1 MDNIAS
7 GVNATVV
14 GGDNNDAIGNQ
25 SSVFGGR
32 DNTAAGIASTASGGI
47 MNAAVG
53 QQATAIGGSNNYVLG
68 TNATAVGGL
77 GRGYANGEVVYDS
90 AVRGSYSVGIAG
102 GSTGENAI
110 GALAAGHQAVVTT
123 ENGTAIGYQATTD
136 EANTIAFGHDAG
148 DISGYTIEWNKLPEG
163 QVNADGTTNDYT
175 KAPKSVTPTTYKD
188 AYYNCLVKVADG
200 IDDHDVVVMEQL
212 KQYAEK
218 DASNLGNNIEVYKT
232 DKNGNVQLDDN
243 KKPIEDKDATT
254 TVQNAN
260 KDAWGKALGAGTLTA
275 VTAKGSDQLVTG
287 NTLYNYDA
295 SVAETGKNL
304 NYVSENNTTG
314 QNLSAL
320 DAQVKSN
327 ADKLNDKTH
336 NIKYYSVNDQNSIS
350 LAPKTLPTVKGLAD
364 NSDNKDAKGMGSLA
378 SGFSTEADGTLST
391 VGGSYSGV
399 INEGS
404 VPYLL
409 GVDIRGTAAVS
420 YGTGNINK
428 STAQSGTTSGAANSL
443 IGQVNDVTD
452 SNAAIAI
459 GAGNTISNSYRD
471 VTIDPIEVLTNR
483 HNPEALRKLMKD
495 AVKESGGQVMV
506 MGGGNNVESA
516 YMSQVVG
523 VGNTVKGNQAK
534 NDKNEWVTDTSK
546 TAIKDYDSEKSS
558 QYNYVDGFQNEL
570 TNGKHDYII
579 GSNNKVSG
587 DSTDKNQSNIV
598 FGDNHEL
605 TDQKNNVMSAPRAA

>member
-218 DASNLGNNIEVYKT
+218 DALNLGNNIEVYKT

-254 TVQNAN
+254 TVQNVRQRFRMPI
-260 KDAWGKALGAGTLTA
+260 KTPGARL
-275 VTAKGSDQLVTG
+275 L
-287 NTLYNYDA
+287 
-295 SVAETGKNL
+295 
-304 NYVSENNTTG
+304 
-314 QNLSAL
+314 
-320 DAQVKSN
+320 AQ
-327 ADKLNDKTH
+327 A
-336 NIKYYSVNDQNSIS
+336 
-350 LAPKTLPTVKGLAD
+350 
-364 NSDNKDAKGMGSLA
+364 
-378 SGFSTEADGTLST
+378 
-391 VGGSYSGV
+391 
-399 INEGS
+399 
-404 VPYLL
+404 
-409 GVDIRGTAAVS
+409 R
-420 YGTGNINK
+420 
-428 STAQSGTTSGAANSL
+428 
-443 IGQVNDVTD
+443 
-452 SNAAIAI
+452 
-459 GAGNTISNSYRD
+459 
-471 VTIDPIEVLTNR
+471 
-483 HNPEALRKLMKD
+483 
-495 AVKESGGQVMV
+495 
-506 MGGGNNVESA
+506 
-516 YMSQVVG
+516 
-523 VGNTVKGNQAK
+523 
-534 NDKNEWVTDTSK
+534 
-546 TAIKDYDSEKSS
+546 
-558 QYNYVDGFQNEL
+558 
-570 TNGKHDYII
+570 
-579 GSNNKVSG
+579 
-587 DSTDKNQSNIV
+587 
-598 FGDNHEL
+598 
-605 TDQKNNVMSAPRAA
+605 

>member
-1 MDNIAS
+1 M
-7 GVNATVV
+7 
-14 GGDNNDAIGNQ
+14 
-25 SSVFGGR
+25 
-32 DNTAAGIASTASGGI
+32 
-47 MNAAVG
+47 
-53 QQATAIGGSNNYVLG
+53 G

-77 GRGYANGEVVYDS
+77 GRDYANGEVVYDS

-102 GSTGENAI
+102 GFTGENAI

-136 EANTIAFGHDAG
+136 ESNTIAFGHDAG

-218 DASNLGNNIEVYKT
+218 DALNLGNNIEVYKT

-295 SVAETGKNL
+295 SIAETGKNL

-320 DAQVKSN
+320 DAQVQSN

-364 NSDNKDAKGMGSLA
+364 NSDNKGAKGMGSLA

-506 MGGGNNVESA
+506 IHGRR
-516 YMSQVVG
+516 Q
-523 VGNTVKGNQAK
+523 
-534 NDKNEWVTDTSK
+534 
-546 TAIKDYDSEKSS
+546 
-558 QYNYVDGFQNEL
+558 
-570 TNGKHDYII
+570 
-579 GSNNKVSG
+579 
-587 DSTDKNQSNIV
+587 
-598 FGDNHEL
+598 
-605 TDQKNNVMSAPRAA
+605 

>member
-1 MDNIAS
+1 
-7 GVNATVV
+7 
-14 GGDNNDAIGNQ
+14 
-25 SSVFGGR
+25 
-32 DNTAAGIASTASGGI
+32 
-47 MNAAVG
+47 
-53 QQATAIGGSNNYVLG
+53 
-68 TNATAVGGL
+68 
-77 GRGYANGEVVYDS
+77 
-90 AVRGSYSVGIAG
+90 
-102 GSTGENAI
+102 
-110 GALAAGHQAVVTT
+110 
-123 ENGTAIGYQATTD
+123 
-136 EANTIAFGHDAG
+136 
-148 DISGYTIEWNKLPEG
+148 
-163 QVNADGTTNDYT
+163 
-175 KAPKSVTPTTYKD
+175 
-188 AYYNCLVKVADG
+188 
-200 IDDHDVVVMEQL
+200 MEQL

-218 DASNLGNNIEVYKT
+218 DALNLGNNIEVYKT

-295 SVAETGKNL
+295 SIAETGKNL

-364 NSDNKDAKGMGSLA
+364 NSDNKGAKGMGSLA

-471 VTIDPIEVLTNR
+471 VTSDPIEVLTNR
-483 HNPEALRKLMKD
+483 HDPEALRKLMKD